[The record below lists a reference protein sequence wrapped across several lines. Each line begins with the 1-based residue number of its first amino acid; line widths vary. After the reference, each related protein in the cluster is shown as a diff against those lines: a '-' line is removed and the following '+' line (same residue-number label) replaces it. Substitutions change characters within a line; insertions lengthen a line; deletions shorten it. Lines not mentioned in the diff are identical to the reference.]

1 MNAVY
6 KAAVAR
12 VDDDGL
18 PRREFDDG
26 AVPLPD
32 VQKVDAEFP
41 FLPRRQLVGGQKGGK
56 RHKHVHERDDRDKE
70 QGAEGGQRPFELF
83 QPLFF
88 SESFFAFFPFEKL
101 CIAPLIS
108 SMHRLASS

>member
-1 MNAVY
+1 MVAVC
-6 KAAVAR
+6 KTAVAR

-41 FLPRRQLVGGQKGGK
+41 FLPRRYLVSGQKGGK

-88 SESFFAFFPFEKL
+88 SDGFFAFFPFEKL